1 MLNGKEV
8 LSLRIKHFTRRVVA
22 GIPVAG
28 TSLLI
33 AAHVAFADQV
43 KIGEGLNL
51 VDTPKIAGVIIKIA
65 LGAAGITGAVAVL
78 ALLWVGLRKIGDHSR
93 QGREEAKEHLIDIF
107 KGLGIAGLGSL
118 IVAFIAYL
126 IQTATQ

>member
-1 MLNGKEV
+1 MRVKN
-8 LSLRIKHFTRRVVA
+8 FARRVATGISAAGASLFIAASNAMADPVQIGQGLSKIDTPTIA
-22 GIPVAG
+22 GIIV
-28 TSLLI
+28 
-33 AAHVAFADQV
+33 
-43 KIGEGLNL
+43 
-51 VDTPKIAGVIIKIA
+51 KIA
-65 LGAAGITGAVAVL
+65 LGAAGVTGSVAVL

-126 IQTATQ
+126 IQNATGGQ